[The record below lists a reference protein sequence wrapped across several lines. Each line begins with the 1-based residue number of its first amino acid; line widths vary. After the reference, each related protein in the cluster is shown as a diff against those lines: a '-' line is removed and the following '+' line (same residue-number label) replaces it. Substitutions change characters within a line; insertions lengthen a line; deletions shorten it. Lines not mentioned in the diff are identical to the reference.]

1 MSTSSAP
8 VPHVKHKNVHEF
20 LKELEVAEIKE
31 YCKRKTIPHAVA
43 MTHLNGDFNL
53 GTVVRNANFFGFEK
67 VYYIGGKKQID
78 RRSTVGT
85 HHYTPMEYYK
95 TEEEF
100 FQAIEG
106 LYTPIAVENNI
117 KFKMEAYHSYAY
129 PEKSVLMFGEEQAG
143 LSESILNKC
152 HGVVTIPSEG
162 SVRSLNVGTAS
173 GIIMAHLR
181 ATHKTI

>member
-1 MSTSSAP
+1 
-8 VPHVKHKNVHEF
+8 
-20 LKELEVAEIKE
+20 
-31 YCKRKTIPHAVA
+31 
-43 MTHLNGDFNL
+43 MTHINGDFNL

-100 FQAIEG
+100 FAAISG
-106 LYTPIAVENNI
+106 VYTPVAVENNI
-117 KFKMEAYHSYAY
+117 KFTMEPYYSYSY
-129 PEKSVLMFGEEQAG
+129 PERTVLMFGEEQAG

-152 HGVVTIPSEG
+152 RGVVTIPSDG

-173 GIIMAHLR
+173 GILMGHLR
-181 ATHKTI
+181 MLSTIQSN